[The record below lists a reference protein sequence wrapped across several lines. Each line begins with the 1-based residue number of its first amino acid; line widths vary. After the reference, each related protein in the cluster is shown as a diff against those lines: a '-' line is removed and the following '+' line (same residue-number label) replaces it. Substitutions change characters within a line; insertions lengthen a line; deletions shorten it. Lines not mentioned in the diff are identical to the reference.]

1 VKNFSELWLSNGGYD
16 NNSPL
21 PVRKPAFNATLLSS
35 GDVELKWTTA
45 AEININHFDIETA
58 RGNEA
63 FANNQFEKQGEAN
76 SKGASANAQQYNFMA
91 DGDIKTG
98 VVYYRLKAVD
108 ASGNYSYSKALP
120 IVFSNELNWIIAPN
134 HSAGYYNLIFQ
145 ANQGEK
151 VSIEIF
157 NSIGSLIRKEQFNA
171 SGFISQHAIDLRGS
185 YAKGIYLVRMQSK
198 NVTRTFRIVKK

>member
-1 VKNFSELWLSNGGYD
+1 
-16 NNSPL
+16 
-21 PVRKPAFNATLLSS
+21 
-35 GDVELKWTTA
+35 
-45 AEININHFDIETA
+45 
-58 RGNEA
+58 
-63 FANNQFEKQGEAN
+63 
-76 SKGASANAQQYNFMA
+76 MA

-157 NSIGSLIRKEQFNA
+157 NCIGSLIRKEQFNA
-171 SGFISQHAIDLRGS
+171 SGFISQHAIDLRVICQRHLPGAHAIQKHNPDIQDS
-185 YAKGIYLVRMQSK
+185 EKINFREQSPQPLP
-198 NVTRTFRIVKK
+198 